1 MSGVFSHL
9 NILVVAGVGDLSY
22 LEEKKLVEII
32 EDNGGKVVARYSH

>member
-22 LEEKKLVEII
+22 SEEKKLIEFI
-32 EDNGGKVVARYSH
+32 EDNDGNVVAR